1 MDVDFKAIGKR
12 IKLAR
17 INAGISQEKLAE
29 ILDVSPSYM
38 SHLER
43 GTSKVSLTKL
53 IVIANA
59 LSIESMDTLLCDN
72 IKEHRAEFYSEAQE
86 LLSDCDVFETKVL
99 VSQLRENKEY
109 MRQMRDYYKN
119 GKSRS
124 E

>member
-1 MDVDFKAIGKR
+1 MEIDFKAIGKR

-29 ILDVSPSYM
+29 ILEVSPSYM

-53 IVIANA
+53 IVIANT
-59 LSIESMDTLLCDN
+59 LSLESMDTLLCDN
-72 IKEHRAEFYSEAQE
+72 IKAHRSEFYSEAQE
-86 LLSDCDVFETKVL
+86 VLSDCDGFETKVL

-109 MRQMRDYYKN
+109 MRQMKDYYQK